1 MRSLDTN
8 ILLRAMLGDD
18 PVQSP
23 IAERLLAE
31 PALVGLTVTLETFW
45 VLTARARMPA
55 TSAAAMLEMLM
66 AVPTLTF
73 ADAGAVRWALT
84 RAAVGAD
91 FADMLHLATS
101 VGADSFATFDRGIA
115 RCAGDSPVPVE
126 TVG

>member
-8 ILLRAMLGDD
+8 ILLRALLGDD

-31 PALVGLTVTLETFW
+31 PALVGLTVALETFW

-55 TSAAAMLEMLM
+55 TSAATMLEMLT

-73 ADAGAVRWALT
+73 ADAGAVRWALAH
-84 RAAVGAD
+84 AAVGAD

-101 VGADSFATFDRGIA
+101 AGADSFATFDRGIA
-115 RCAGDSPVPVE
+115 SHAGDSPVLVE
-126 TVG
+126 TLG

>member
-8 ILLRAMLGDD
+8 ILLRALLGDD

-55 TSAAAMLEMLM
+55 ANAAAMLDMLM
-66 AVPTLTF
+66 KVPNLIF
-73 ADAGAVRWALT
+73 ADAGAVRWALA
-84 RAAVGAD
+84 RASAGAD
-91 FADMLHLATS
+91 FADMLHVAAS
-101 VGADSFATFDRGIA
+101 AGADSFATFDRGIS
-115 RCAGDSPVPVE
+115 GHVSDSAVPIE
-126 TVG
+126 TLG